1 MRIIHSS
8 CFSKLIMGLPFVF
21 MFMPYLTMTQNN
33 YSNTFSFQSE
43 LKEVDSLI
51 KTDINKA
58 KLKTDILLLKYKET
72 DTIIKLAKVLQKS
85 IFIDDLLGNYKN
97 AKEKLFRGLSIYKEL
112 NLDNE
117 QAELYSLLGVV
128 YENSGRFD
136 SALISY
142 QLSNEIYQFKGNKT
156 GLAKSYLD
164 IGVIYL
170 RQSVYDK
177 AKAYFFKSSQMSEN
191 IGSNSILASSF
202 NNLGIIFDRE
212 KKYDSARIFY
222 SKAIELQKN
231 KSNNRM
237 LAKLY
242 HNLSLINNN
251 LGDYD
256 NAIIMI
262 NRSIEIKKKIGDLQ
276 GLSNSYQT
284 LAQILFDLGKID
296 STQKYLNESY
306 QIAVKKNFTFIL
318 LRIYE
323 LQSLVLENKKQF
335 SEALFYFK
343 KFKSL
348 NDSLTKLNINK
359 EIMDLHSN
367 FELNEKNKE
376 TIILKKEIEINE
388 VNLEKQKIKLNLW
401 LFISLSIILVF
412 ITLSLIYWYKTK
424 LLRKNKLLSEKEKT
438 LIKLQLIKQ
447 EQDSKFLLM
456 EKKQAENEQKLL
468 KQEFEYQKEVDLIAK
483 QKLEN
488 YIQLK
493 NNEIISL
500 ISQTASKNEILNK
513 IKKMLKKSTSSY
525 ISYKEGALS
534 ILNEINN
541 SFDLEIDW
549 KKFKITLDET
559 YPGFLDRLIMKH
571 PDITINEQKL
581 CSYLLIN
588 LPTKEIAQISNVTVS
603 AVNKSRQRLRKK
615 LGLSSEAS
623 ITEYMKTI

>member
-1 MRIIHSS
+1 
-8 CFSKLIMGLPFVF
+8 MGLPFVF

-142 QLSNEIYQFKGNKT
+142 QLSNEIYQLKGNKT

-284 LAQILFDLGKID
+284 LAQILFDVGKID

-438 LIKLQLIKQ
+438 LIKLQLMKQ

-488 YIQLK
+488 HIQQK

-500 ISQTASKNEILNK
+500 ISQTVSKNEILNK
-513 IKKMLKKSTSSY
+513 IKKMLKKSTTSY

-534 ILNEINN
+534 ILHEINN

-559 YPGFLDRLIMKH
+559 YPGFLDRLIIRH

-588 LPTKEIAQISNVTVS
+588 LPTKEIAQISNVTMS

-615 LGLSSEAS
+615 LGLKSDAS
-623 ITEYMKTI
+623 IAEYMKTI